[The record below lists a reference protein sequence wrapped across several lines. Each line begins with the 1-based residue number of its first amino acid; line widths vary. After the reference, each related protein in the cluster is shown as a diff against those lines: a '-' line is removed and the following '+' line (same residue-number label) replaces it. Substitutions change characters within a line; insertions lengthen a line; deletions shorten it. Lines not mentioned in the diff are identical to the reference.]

1 MIAMNE
7 EANLP
12 RTLESVRWAD
22 EIVVVD
28 SGSKDRTLEIAQS
41 FGAKTSY
48 HAFGGHG
55 EQKNVALDLCTSDWI
70 LLLDADE
77 VLTPELQDEIRQLL
91 ACDGEREPQYGA
103 YWIPRLNLIFG
114 RWMRHGGFY
123 PDRKLRLFR
132 RGAARLSEGVGPH
145 STPQFSGP
153 RGKLKHDMLHYAY
166 PNMKVYLEHM
176 NRYSSEI
183 AQLLDNKG
191 RTASPCPSFSGTRW
205 PIPPPLLSITTSSA
219 WDFWM
224 AARAFCC
231 TSITRS
237 ISTGNSSKHG
247 GWRREK
253 SNGAHP
259 GAKGSSQRHGAKL
272 RITKRLDA
280 RYGRGRRL
288 PRSRFSSLQK
298 ARCRVA
304 FFSRKCHSAGF
315 QNGNC

>member
-22 EIVVVD
+22 EIIVVD

-55 EQKNVALDLCTSDWI
+55 EQKNVALDLCACDWI

-77 VLTPELQDEIRQLL
+77 VLTPALQDEIRQVLN
-91 ACDGEREPQYGA
+91 GESRYGA

-132 RGAARLSEGVGPH
+132 RGSARLSEGVGPH
-145 STPQFSGP
+145 STPQFEGP
-153 RGKLKHDMLHYAY
+153 KGRLRHDMLHYAY
-166 PNMKVYLEHM
+166 PDLNIYLEHM

-183 AQLLDNKG
+183 AQLLHKKG
-191 RTASPCPSFSGTRW
+191 RVSKSIYAFLWNAVANPAATFVYNYFFRLGFLDGREG
-205 PIPPPLLSITTSSA
+205 LLLHLNHSVYIHWKFIKA
-219 WDFWM
+219 W
-224 AARAFCC
+224 RL
-231 TSITRS
+231 
-237 ISTGNSSKHG
+237 GQG
-247 GWRREK
+247 RE
-253 SNGAHP
+253 
-259 GAKGSSQRHGAKL
+259 
-272 RITKRLDA
+272 
-280 RYGRGRRL
+280 
-288 PRSRFSSLQK
+288 
-298 ARCRVA
+298 
-304 FFSRKCHSAGF
+304 
-315 QNGNC
+315 